1 MLKSYLSNFCLKTR
15 ALSSF
20 RSLKALGSLLLLL
33 FVGTEAQGILLVS
46 NFSQPTKTDNNGN
59 AEYHSY
65 TESHLLFPG
74 FFTPNTLLHTLTAIK
89 VIIAADGKAP
99 TTINLREVSRNNPI
113 ITTFSLQGTYTGS
126 GTNTY
131 IPNKETVL
139 KKNTLYL
146 FALGHSKGGW
156 GHVVQTSSNAEDAA
170 SQVGWRTAD
179 DLYSERLSK
188 YATPAV
194 KIEVH
199 GNYYFA
205 PVPTLAAGGVLI
217 SNIDGGRNGGLK
229 AGRQEFTTGSWPN
242 GYKIRSI
249 EVHGRQSGTLA
260 SEGLYQ
266 GNTKVADFT
275 ATGTPIATFTPTK
288 SLTLAPKTTYSFRVS
303 NNYWITSGSISA
315 HTGWSLGA
323 HSPAVSNNKMR
334 IRIRA
339 DEVIAPAVIA
349 TPKTLVSNIKQGGL
363 GTIDSSSTS
372 YAQAFRTGINPYGYA
387 LRGMGV
393 YFGVT
398 TAPPRATIH
407 ENSPTGKKVATFEPP
422 HSGSSLYG
430 LPDYVVL
437 KKTTTYYVVFSG
449 GDAQIRTTPSNHVD
463 DDSLAA
469 YKGWNIAYTLKYESG
484 GTYLAASSNEA
495 IRLRI
500 AGEPL
505 ASPPSEPTNVQ
516 RTAGNG
522 QVTLTWEPPLV
533 NNYAPLLNYRI
544 NYKKTKD
551 PNYSSWKDYPATARR
566 AVIASLTNGEQYDF
580 QIRARSS
587 EGQGPI
593 FKTTATP
600 NVVPPAPRS
609 FKARGAPNNDAYL
622 SWDAPTT
629 GTVDYYQYLYYKSGE
644 NGTWTRVPGDASA
657 RSVTIGGLQNVVYTF
672 GIRAVNSAGAGTFQ
686 SLSRTVGGTAIN
698 PPTNLRI
705 KSASTTEATFTW
717 DAPTGAAPTGYQYR
731 YKKDT
736 NNYPLA
742 WTDIASGLEQTITGL
757 TAASTYTFQV
767 RATTSSKIS
776 ASITLALA
784 PLPPPQNFEVL
795 TGPSKV
801 YFSWDAPATGT
812 VGSYEYFYE
821 STWNPV
827 PGGASARNLAVEIS
841 GFEQVLYLRA
851 ISNISVGLS
860 VNSGSISFTPVASP
874 TNFRVKSSTP
884 TQATLVWDSAVDTSQ
899 IRYKTGTNDYPFAW
913 TDITSGREQTIT
925 GLTPGT
931 AYTFQLRS
939 KVGTAV
945 SAPLTATAT
954 LAASPSAPQ
963 SFKAY
968 RGDHTQAVLV
978 WAAPST
984 GPTPTAYQYR
994 YKKSS
999 ENYPNTWTLIPG
1011 GASIRV
1017 YTVNNLDGSTYNFQI
1032 RAISSSILGTVATAT
1047 RPSFRNYNIR
1057 DIAAKPDNNQV
1068 TLTWNAPSSNEDAT
1082 AYLCSYAPIG
1092 GTFSPDQS
1100 VSISKHTLTIM
1111 GLVNGTTYLFRL
1123 YTDDLNSLSP
1133 LAHIYVIATPTLAI
1147 PSAPQNLTAQAG
1159 NTQATL
1165 AWTAPA
1171 TGSTPTA
1178 YQYRYRTSGTAY
1190 TNNWQD
1196 IGGGAS
1202 TKTYTVTGLT
1212 NNTAYDFQVRAKSDS
1227 ALGTEATV
1235 SATPVP
1241 SAASV
1246 IEGTTFATTVV
1257 AASETDDTT
1266 FTYSIFGGADRA
1278 KFSINSSSG
1287 ALTFNT
1293 APNFENPTD
1302 LASTSPLDSAKNN
1315 KYIVTVRATSG
1326 SGLSA
1331 ITTDQT
1337 ITITVTDIDEA
1348 PEAPTAFTAI
1358 ATTTTLTLSWDAPIN
1373 AGPPITGYEYRY
1385 SSTDGNTWAPPVD
1398 ISIDALPLTFTEQHT
1413 FDYITIRATNDEG
1426 TSSWSTPPIVF
1437 TTFTPPKNLKATPAN
1452 TQATL
1457 TWTAPTTGT
1466 PTGYQ
1471 YRYRTGSPGTWIDW
1485 TDVTSGLSQTITS
1498 LINNAAYTF
1507 EVRAK
1512 SASVTSNAATV
1523 NSTPNSPPTF
1533 TSLATASITEG
1544 TTAVTT
1550 LTATDTDTD
1559 DNTFT
1564 YSIIGG
1570 ADRAKFSLSAA
1581 ALTFKTAPDFET
1593 PTDLASTN
1601 PSNSASNN
1609 EYIVTLSV
1617 TSGSGDREISTE
1629 QTLTITVTDT
1639 NEVPTFSSSDIASVT
1654 EGTTAVIT
1662 LVADDA
1668 DVADTVTYS
1677 IIGGAD
1683 RAKFSLSGAALTFN
1697 TAPDFETPTDVIS
1710 ISPSNSAKNNEY
1722 IITLRVTSGSNA
1734 REMTTDQIL
1743 TITVADT
1750 DEAPEAPAVPTVT
1763 LLTSATLTLNWTTP
1777 TNTGP
1782 PITDYDYRYST
1793 DGNSWTTIDNT
1804 PINTTST
1811 SIAGLSASTSYQI
1824 AVRATSDEGD
1834 SDWSTSAS
1842 FTTPAAPPSAPRSFE
1857 ALRSNRTQAVLI
1869 WGAPSTGPTHTAYQ
1883 YRYKKGS
1890 ENYPEAWTP
1899 ILGGASIR
1907 AYTVNNL
1914 DSSAHNFQIRAISSS
1929 ILGVVATA
1937 TCPRLFDSHPRDIA
1951 AKPDNNQVTLTWNPP
1966 ARPEGSAY
1974 YVYRYATI
1982 GGSASILKSVPG
1994 GLSARTHTVTG
2005 LVNGTTYLFELRLN
2019 DEPDYVHII
2028 ATPTLITPSAPQ
2040 NLKAQVGDT
2049 QATLTWTAP
2058 TTGTPTG
2065 YQYRHRTGSPGT
2077 WIDWTDVTSGLSQ
2090 TITSLTNDAAY
2101 NFQVRTKSSSGPST
2115 EATVSATPVASAAT
2129 NIAPTFTSLAT
2140 ASVTEGTTAVITLT
2154 ATDTDTDDTTFTYSI
2169 VAGADRAKF
2178 SINSSSGALTFKTA
2192 PDFETP
2198 TDVISISPSNSAKNN
2213 KYIVIVRVTSGSNAR
2228 EMTTDQI
2235 LTITVADTDEA
2246 PEAPDAPT
2254 VTLLTSA
2261 TLTLNWTA
2269 PTNTGPPIT
2278 DYDYRYSTDGNSWTT
2293 IDNTP
2298 INTTSTSIA
2307 GLSASTS
2314 YQIAVRATSDE
2325 GDSDWSTSAS
2335 FTTPAA
2341 TPSAT
2346 PSAPRSFQALRSN
2359 RTQAVL
2365 VWAAPSTGPTHT
2377 AYQYRYKK
2385 GSENYPEAWT
2395 PILGGASIRAY
2406 TVNNLDSSAHNFQIR
2421 AISSSILGVVATAN
2435 CPLFYNVDPR
2445 DIAAKPDNNQVTLTW
2460 NPPASLGGDTYYRY
2474 SYAPIGGSFS
2484 TDKPVPGGLSARTH
2498 TVMGLVNGTTYL
2510 FRLRTDDE
2518 PDYVYI
2524 IATPTLT
2531 ATPSAP
2537 QNLTAT
2543 PASNQVTLAWTAPAS
2558 GTPTGYQYRQKT
2570 SSDSYLDNWADTSGG
2585 TLTLSQT
2592 ITSLTNNTTYNFQVR
2607 AKSDSGSGT
2616 EATVNS
2622 TPNNPPTFSSSA
2634 TASVNEGTTAVAT
2647 LTATDTDTDDNT
2659 FTYSIIGGA
2668 DSDQFSLSAA
2678 ALSFKTAPDFETPT
2692 DLASTSP
2699 SNSAKNNEYIITLRV
2714 TSGSNLREMTTEQTL
2729 TITVADTDEAPEAP
2743 AVPTLD
2749 SRTPT
2754 TLTLNWTAPT
2764 NAGPPITD
2772 YDYRYRA
2779 GNAGAWNIIANDI
2792 NDALTFTFTTLTAST
2807 SYQVGIRATNAE
2819 GDSDW
2824 STSTSFTT
2832 PAAPPSAPQSLTAA
2846 PANTQVTLAWTAP
2859 ASGTPTGYEYRY
2871 KSSGDYNSW
2880 TDTTSPK
2887 IIASLTN
2894 NTPYTFEVR
2903 AKSNSGSGAK
2913 ATVSA
2918 TPTAPNDPPTF
2929 SSLTTASVNEG
2940 TTAVTTL
2947 TATDPDSDDT
2957 TFTYSIFGGADS
2969 AKFSIN
2975 SSSGA
2980 LTFKTAPDYEN
2991 PTDATTNNEYII
3003 TLRVTS
3009 GSNPREMT
3017 TEQTLTVTVADTDE
3031 APEAPAAPTFT
3042 SLTSTTLTLNWIA
3055 PTNTGPPITD
3065 YDYRYSTDGNSWTTI
3080 ANTPIDA
3087 ISTPIVGLSAS
3098 TPYYVAVRATNAEGT
3113 GSWSTSTT
3121 FTTPAASVSTVPS
3134 APQSLMAQ
3142 VGNQQI
3148 TLAWEA
3154 PATGVTP
3161 TGYEYRYKSSGAYN
3175 SWTDTTS
3182 PKIIASLTNNTPYTF
3197 EVRAKSN
3204 SGSGAKATVSA
3215 TPTAP
3220 NDPPTFSS
3228 LTTASV
3234 NEGTTAVTTLT
3245 ATDPD
3250 DTTFTYSIFG
3260 GADSA
3265 KFSINSS
3272 SGALTFKTAPD
3283 FENPTDTTTNNEYII
3298 TLRVTSGSNA
3308 REMTTEQTLTVTVA
3322 DTDEAPEA
3330 PAVPTL
3336 DSRTPTTLTLNWTA
3350 PTNAGPP
3357 ITDYDYRYRAGNA
3370 GAWNIIANDIND
3382 ALTFTFTTLT
3392 ASTSYQVG
3400 IRATNAEGT
3409 GDWSTSTSF
3418 TTLADTP
3425 SAPQNLVATAGYAQ
3439 TTLAWDAPNTGT
3451 TPTGYQ
3457 YRFKV
3462 STDSSY
3468 GEWTDVTSGRGQTI
3482 TDLTP
3487 STAYTFEV
3495 RATNTGVG
3503 SSPITTTT
3511 TPLTPPSAPSNLYA
3525 FPNDRFIFLA
3535 WDTTH
3540 TSFEY
3545 RYKTS
3550 GGSYNLWANTQHSR
3564 RDRIASLTNN
3574 VAYTIEVRG
3583 KYPLGPSATATAMA
3597 TPNPVNLTA
3606 TPSNFVATASS
3617 GAVTLTWDAPT
3628 GGFPD
3633 YQIRYKSGGA
3643 YNSWAG
3649 RSGTTHDWN
3658 GTNFSRTISS
3668 LTGSTAYTFEIR
3680 GKSGIK
3686 YTPTSTATATT
3697 PASTAP
3703 SAPQNLTATPAS
3715 TQVTLAWTAPA
3726 SGTPT
3731 GYQYR
3736 QKTSSDSYLDNWADT
3751 SGRTSTLNQTIT
3763 SLTNNTTYNF
3773 QVRAKSDSGP
3783 STEATVN
3790 STPNSPPTFSS
3801 SATASVNE
3809 GTISVATLTATDT
3822 DTDDNTFTY
3831 SIIGG
3836 ADSDQFSLSAAA
3848 LSFKTAPDFENPT
3861 DATTNNEYI
3870 VTLSTTSGSGDR
3882 EISTSQTL
3890 TITVAD
3896 TDEAPEAPAAP
3907 TLDSRTPTTLTL
3919 NWTAPTNT
3927 GPPITDYDYRYRA
3940 GNAGAWNIIANDIN
3954 DALTFTFT
3962 TLTASTSYQVGIRA
3976 TNAEGTGSWSTSTS
3990 FTTLA
3995 DTPSAPQNLTAQA
4008 GNNQVTL
4015 AWTAPASGTPTGYE
4029 YRYKSSGAY
4038 GNWTT
4043 ATSPKIIASLT
4054 NDTPHTFEVRAKS
4067 DSGPGETLTISATP
4081 LAPPSAPQNLTAT
4094 PASNQVTLAWTAPA
4108 SGTPTGYQYRQK
4120 TSSDSYLDNW
4130 ADTSGRTSTLNQ
4142 TITSLTNNTTY
4153 NFQVRAKSDSGPST
4167 EATVNSTPNSPP
4179 TFSSSATASVNEGT
4193 ISVATLTATDTDTD
4207 DNTFTYSII
4216 GGADSDQF
4224 SLSAAALS
4232 FKTAPDFEN
4241 PTDTTANNEYIVTLS
4256 TTSGSGDRE
4265 ISTSQTLTITV
4276 ADTDEAP
4283 AAPAVPTLDSR
4294 TPTTLTL
4301 NWIAPTNAG
4310 PPITDYDYRYRAGNA
4325 GAWNIIANDINDALT
4340 FTFTTLTASTSYQV
4354 GIRATNAEGTGSWST
4369 STSFTTPAAPPSAP
4383 QSLMATPANNQVTLA
4398 WEAPATGTPTG
4409 YEYRYKSSGDYNSW
4423 TDTTTLSQTIASL
4436 TNDTAY
4442 TFGVR
4447 AKSNSGP
4454 GTETMVSATPAAPPS
4469 APQSLMAQVGNQ
4481 QITLAWEAPAS
4492 GTPTGYE
4499 YRYKSSGAYGNWT
4512 PATSPKIIAS
4522 LTNDTPHTFE
4532 VRAKSDSGPGETLT
4546 ISATPILPNSPPT
4559 FTSLTTAT
4567 VNEGTTAVTT
4577 LTANDTDSEDTTF
4590 TYSIVVGADS
4600 AQFSINS
4607 SSGALTFNT
4616 APDHETPT
4624 DLDSNNEYIVTLSV
4638 TSGSNPREITTEQ
4651 TLTITVTDT
4660 NEVPTFTSPNTFDI
4674 VENQNTITTLIATD
4688 PDSDDNTFTY
4698 SIIGGADNAKFSINS
4713 SSGALSFKT
4722 APDYENPTD
4731 VSILQLSYDAIEDN
4745 TYTYDVIKD
4754 NTYIVIVR
4762 ATSGSG
4768 NRKMTT
4774 EQTLTI
4780 TITDTNEVPS
4790 TPNAPT
4796 ITSLTS
4802 TSLILNWKKP
4812 TNTGPPITD
4821 YDYRYSTDGNSWTTV
4836 ANRIDNAMSNPIT
4849 STSGDIFYNAIANP
4863 ITGLNPNTSYYV
4875 AVRATN
4881 AEGTSSWSTSTTFT
4895 TLTTAS
4901 STVPSAPQ
4909 NSVTRI
4915 SDQNT
4920 IYISWTAPATGAAP
4934 TGYEYRYKKAT
4945 DASFTPW
4952 VVATEVLR
4960 QAQVLKVEDLINDTA
4975 YTFEVRAESDSGP
4988 GETLIISAT
4997 PTLSNSPP
5005 TFTSLTTATVNEGTT
5020 AVTTLIATDP
5030 DDTTFTYSIVAG
5042 ADSAKFS
5049 INSSSGALS
5058 FKTAPNFENP
5068 TDTTSNNEYIVTLS
5082 VTSGS
5087 NPREI
5092 TTEQTLT
5099 ITVTDTNE
5107 VPTFTSPNTFDI
5119 VENQNTITTL
5129 IATDPDSDDNTF
5141 TYSILG
5147 GADNAKFSLSGA
5159 TLSFKTAPN
5168 FEATQSSANTNT
5180 YTLIVTATS
5189 GSGNRAITTEQTL
5202 TINVTDDTTS
5212 NDPIDQKA
5220 IGQPIITGSPQIGQR
5235 LTTSTTTIDDP
5246 IDGLTQPQYTY
5257 QWIRIEENGNEV
5269 VIQSANSYAYTPTQ
5283 GDLGRTLKVR
5293 VEFIDDSGHSEILTS
5308 NATAAVTETTS
5319 TKELSAW
5326 LTRFGRATADQIL
5339 NTVEERLRAYRS
5351 TGITLHFAG
5360 QHLPT
5365 HLTEDPQ
5372 HPTENGVYSDS
5383 LLSWLTYGTKDQIQS
5398 QNMTEQELLMNSS
5411 FDLSAGNQENGFAS
5425 LWGRM
5430 SQSTFQGYQNSLQ
5443 LDGDITTGLLGAD
5456 YTRGPWTAGLILSRS
5471 KGKGN
5476 YQGDTTGKAK
5486 ASLNSLT
5493 PWAAYTGA
5501 DQLSIWAATG
5511 YGKGDISL
5519 IPQEGSPQKTD
5530 IKLLLAALG
5539 TRGTLLDPSTGPRIE
5554 LFSDARWVQTTSKST
5569 TELKATQTHTARLR
5583 LGLEGSW
5590 YTTLSTGSVLIPRL
5604 TLGLRKDSGDAETG
5618 FGTDIGTHITLAMPQ
5633 GLTLSLEARGLL
5645 SHQAK
5650 GFQDQGWSGTLQWDS
5665 KPDSEQG
5672 FTLSLSQSKG
5682 AASSGGTHALF
5693 AHETLE
5699 QLTLTN
5705 TDTKLIQANIAYGL
5719 PPFGNQLTAR
5729 SELTLG
5735 LSDTT
5740 RQYSL
5745 AWHVSSSYLSAQSF
5759 DLSLQG
5765 TRHESIDGALAP
5777 RHSLGIQLGRQW

>member
-1 MLKSYLSNFCLKTR
+1 MLKSYLSNFCLKTL

-46 NFSQPTKTDNNGN
+46 NFGQPTKTDNNGN

-65 TESHLLFPG
+65 TESHLLVPG

-156 GHVVQTSSNAEDAA
+156 GHVVQTSSNDEDAT
-170 SQVGWRTAD
+170 SQQGWRTAD

-205 PVPTLAAGGVLI
+205 PVSTLAAGGVLI
-217 SNIDGGRNGGLK
+217 SNIDGGRHSGFNS
-229 AGRQEFTTGSWPN
+229 GRQEFTTGSWPN

-249 EVHGRQSGTLA
+249 EVYGQQSGTLT

-275 ATGTPIATFTPTK
+275 ATGTPTTVFTPTK
-288 SLTLAPKTTYSFRVS
+288 SLTLAPKTTYSFRAS
-303 NNYWITSGSISA
+303 NNYWLTSGSISA

-323 HSPAVSNNKMR
+323 HSPASNNKMR

-349 TPKTLVSNIKQGGL
+349 TPKTLVSNIKQGGR
-363 GTIDSSSTS
+363 GTIHSSTTS
-372 YAQAFRTGINPYGYA
+372 FAQAFRTGVNPYGYA

-449 GDAQIRTTPSNHVD
+449 GDARIRTTPSNHVD

-469 YKGWNIAYTLKYESG
+469 YKGWNIAHILKYESG

-495 IRLRI
+495 ILLRI

-505 ASPPSEPTNVQ
+505 ASPPSEPTNVR

-522 QVTLTWEPPLV
+522 RVTLTWGPPLV
-533 NNYAPLLNYRI
+533 SNYAPLLNYRI

-551 PNYSSWKDYPATARR
+551 PNYSSWKDYPANARR

-593 FKTTATP
+593 FKTRATP

-657 RSVTIGGLQNVVYTF
+657 RSVTIGGLQNVAYTF

-736 NNYPLA
+736 NNYPLV

-757 TAASTYTFQV
+757 TIGSTYTFQV

-841 GFEQVLYLRA
+841 GFQQVLYLRA

-860 VNSGSISFTPVASP
+860 VNSGEISVTPVASP

-931 AYTFQLRS
+931 AHTFQLRS

-945 SAPLTATAT
+945 SAPLTTTTTTTTATAT
-954 LAASPSAPQ
+954 
-963 SFKAY
+963 
-968 RGDHTQAVLV
+968 
-978 WAAPST
+978 
-984 GPTPTAYQYR
+984 
-994 YKKSS
+994 
-999 ENYPNTWTLIPG
+999 
-1011 GASIRV
+1011 
-1017 YTVNNLDGSTYNFQI
+1017 
-1032 RAISSSILGTVATAT
+1032 
-1047 RPSFRNYNIR
+1047 
-1057 DIAAKPDNNQV
+1057 
-1068 TLTWNAPSSNEDAT
+1068 
-1082 AYLCSYAPIG
+1082 
-1092 GTFSPDQS
+1092 
-1100 VSISKHTLTIM
+1100 
-1111 GLVNGTTYLFRL
+1111 
-1123 YTDDLNSLSP
+1123 
-1133 LAHIYVIATPTLAI
+1133 
-1147 PSAPQNLTAQAG
+1147 PSAPQNLTAAPAS
-1159 NTQATL
+1159 TQVTL

-1171 TGSTPTA
+1171 TGATPTG
-1178 YQYRYRTSGTAY
+1178 YEYRYKSSGAYGNWTTATSPKIIASLTNDTAY
-1190 TNNWQD
+1190 T
-1196 IGGGAS
+1196 
-1202 TKTYTVTGLT
+1202 
-1212 NNTAYDFQVRAKSDS
+1212 FEVRAKSNS
-1227 ALGTEATV
+1227 GSGAKATV
-1235 SATPVP
+1235 SATPIAP
-1241 SAASV
+1241 NAAPTFSSLTTASV
-1246 IEGTTFATTVV
+1246 NEGTTAVTTLTATDPD
-1257 AASETDDTT
+1257 SDDTT
-1266 FTYSIFGGADRA
+1266 FTYSIFGGAD
-1278 KFSINSSSG
+1278 S
-1287 ALTFNT
+1287 
-1293 APNFENPTD
+1293 
-1302 LASTSPLDSAKNN
+1302 
-1315 KYIVTVRATSG
+1315 
-1326 SGLSA
+1326 
-1331 ITTDQT
+1331 
-1337 ITITVTDIDEA
+1337 
-1348 PEAPTAFTAI
+1348 
-1358 ATTTTLTLSWDAPIN
+1358 
-1373 AGPPITGYEYRY
+1373 
-1385 SSTDGNTWAPPVD
+1385 
-1398 ISIDALPLTFTEQHT
+1398 
-1413 FDYITIRATNDEG
+1413 
-1426 TSSWSTPPIVF
+1426 
-1437 TTFTPPKNLKATPAN
+1437 
-1452 TQATL
+1452 
-1457 TWTAPTTGT
+1457 
-1466 PTGYQ
+1466 
-1471 YRYRTGSPGTWIDW
+1471 
-1485 TDVTSGLSQTITS
+1485 
-1498 LINNAAYTF
+1498 
-1507 EVRAK
+1507 
-1512 SASVTSNAATV
+1512 
-1523 NSTPNSPPTF
+1523 
-1533 TSLATASITEG
+1533 
-1544 TTAVTT
+1544 
-1550 LTATDTDTD
+1550 
-1559 DNTFT
+1559 
-1564 YSIIGG
+1564 
-1570 ADRAKFSLSAA
+1570 
-1581 ALTFKTAPDFET
+1581 
-1593 PTDLASTN
+1593 
-1601 PSNSASNN
+1601 
-1609 EYIVTLSV
+1609 
-1617 TSGSGDREISTE
+1617 
-1629 QTLTITVTDT
+1629 
-1639 NEVPTFSSSDIASVT
+1639 
-1654 EGTTAVIT
+1654 
-1662 LVADDA
+1662 
-1668 DVADTVTYS
+1668 
-1677 IIGGAD
+1677 
-1683 RAKFSLSGAALTFN
+1683 
-1697 TAPDFETPTDVIS
+1697 
-1710 ISPSNSAKNNEY
+1710 
-1722 IITLRVTSGSNA
+1722 
-1734 REMTTDQIL
+1734 
-1743 TITVADT
+1743 
-1750 DEAPEAPAVPTVT
+1750 
-1763 LLTSATLTLNWTTP
+1763 
-1777 TNTGP
+1777 
-1782 PITDYDYRYST
+1782 
-1793 DGNSWTTIDNT
+1793 
-1804 PINTTST
+1804 
-1811 SIAGLSASTSYQI
+1811 
-1824 AVRATSDEGD
+1824 
-1834 SDWSTSAS
+1834 
-1842 FTTPAAPPSAPRSFE
+1842 
-1857 ALRSNRTQAVLI
+1857 
-1869 WGAPSTGPTHTAYQ
+1869 
-1883 YRYKKGS
+1883 
-1890 ENYPEAWTP
+1890 
-1899 ILGGASIR
+1899 
-1907 AYTVNNL
+1907 
-1914 DSSAHNFQIRAISSS
+1914 
-1929 ILGVVATA
+1929 
-1937 TCPRLFDSHPRDIA
+1937 
-1951 AKPDNNQVTLTWNPP
+1951 
-1966 ARPEGSAY
+1966 
-1974 YVYRYATI
+1974 
-1982 GGSASILKSVPG
+1982 
-1994 GLSARTHTVTG
+1994 
-2005 LVNGTTYLFELRLN
+2005 
-2019 DEPDYVHII
+2019 
-2028 ATPTLITPSAPQ
+2028 
-2040 NLKAQVGDT
+2040 
-2049 QATLTWTAP
+2049 
-2058 TTGTPTG
+2058 
-2065 YQYRHRTGSPGT
+2065 
-2077 WIDWTDVTSGLSQ
+2077 
-2090 TITSLTNDAAY
+2090 
-2101 NFQVRTKSSSGPST
+2101 
-2115 EATVSATPVASAAT
+2115 
-2129 NIAPTFTSLAT
+2129 
-2140 ASVTEGTTAVITLT
+2140 
-2154 ATDTDTDDTTFTYSI
+2154 
-2169 VAGADRAKF
+2169 AKF

-2192 PDFETP
+2192 PDFENP
-2198 TDVISISPSNSAKNN
+2198 TD
-2213 KYIVIVRVTSGSNAR
+2213 
-2228 EMTTDQI
+2228 TT
-2235 LTITVADTDEA
+2235 T
-2246 PEAPDAPT
+2246 
-2254 VTLLTSA
+2254 
-2261 TLTLNWTA
+2261 
-2269 PTNTGPPIT
+2269 
-2278 DYDYRYSTDGNSWTT
+2278 
-2293 IDNTP
+2293 
-2298 INTTSTSIA
+2298 
-2307 GLSASTS
+2307 
-2314 YQIAVRATSDE
+2314 
-2325 GDSDWSTSAS
+2325 
-2335 FTTPAA
+2335 
-2341 TPSAT
+2341 
-2346 PSAPRSFQALRSN
+2346 
-2359 RTQAVL
+2359 
-2365 VWAAPSTGPTHT
+2365 
-2377 AYQYRYKK
+2377 
-2385 GSENYPEAWT
+2385 
-2395 PILGGASIRAY
+2395 
-2406 TVNNLDSSAHNFQIR
+2406 
-2421 AISSSILGVVATAN
+2421 
-2435 CPLFYNVDPR
+2435 
-2445 DIAAKPDNNQVTLTW
+2445 
-2460 NPPASLGGDTYYRY
+2460 
-2474 SYAPIGGSFS
+2474 
-2484 TDKPVPGGLSARTH
+2484 
-2498 TVMGLVNGTTYL
+2498 
-2510 FRLRTDDE
+2510 
-2518 PDYVYI
+2518 
-2524 IATPTLT
+2524 
-2531 ATPSAP
+2531 
-2537 QNLTAT
+2537 
-2543 PASNQVTLAWTAPAS
+2543 
-2558 GTPTGYQYRQKT
+2558 
-2570 SSDSYLDNWADTSGG
+2570 
-2585 TLTLSQT
+2585 
-2592 ITSLTNNTTYNFQVR
+2592 
-2607 AKSDSGSGT
+2607 
-2616 EATVNS
+2616 
-2622 TPNNPPTFSSSA
+2622 
-2634 TASVNEGTTAVAT
+2634 
-2647 LTATDTDTDDNT
+2647 
-2659 FTYSIIGGA
+2659 
-2668 DSDQFSLSAA
+2668 
-2678 ALSFKTAPDFETPT
+2678 
-2692 DLASTSP
+2692 
-2699 SNSAKNNEYIITLRV
+2699 NNEYIITLRV
-2714 TSGSNLREMTTEQTL
+2714 TSGSNPREMTTEQTL

-2754 TLTLNWTAPT
+2754 TLTLNWIAPT

-2918 TPTAPNDPPTF
+2918 TPTAPNAAPTF

-2980 LTFKTAPDYEN
+2980 LTFKTAPDFEN
-2991 PTDATTNNEYII
+2991 PTDTTTNNEYII

-3009 GSNPREMT
+3009 GSNARVMT

-3031 APEAPAAPTFT
+3031 APAAPAAPTFT

-3098 TPYYVAVRATNAEGT
+3098 TLYYVAVRATNAEGT

-3148 TLAWEA
+3148 TLAWTA
-3154 PATGVTP
+3154 PATGATP
-3161 TGYEYRYKSSGAYN
+3161 TGYEYRQKSSGAYGN
-3175 SWTDTTS
+3175 WTTATS
-3182 PKIIASLTNNTPYTF
+3182 PKIIASLTNDTAYTF

-3245 ATDPD
+3245 ATDPDSD

-3336 DSRTPTTLTLNWTA
+3336 ASRTSTTLTLNWTA

-3370 GAWNIIANDIND
+3370 GAWNIIDD
-3382 ALTFTFTTLT
+3382 ATSTTLTSTITTLT

-3400 IRATNAEGT
+3400 IRATNDEGDS
-3409 GDWSTSTSF
+3409 DWSTSTSF
-3418 TTLADTP
+3418 TTLAAPP
-3425 SAPQNLVATAGYAQ
+3425 SAPQ
-3439 TTLAWDAPNTGT
+3439 
-3451 TPTGYQ
+3451 
-3457 YRFKV
+3457 
-3462 STDSSY
+3462 
-3468 GEWTDVTSGRGQTI
+3468 
-3482 TDLTP
+3482 
-3487 STAYTFEV
+3487 
-3495 RATNTGVG
+3495 
-3503 SSPITTTT
+3503 
-3511 TPLTPPSAPSNLYA
+3511 
-3525 FPNDRFIFLA
+3525 
-3535 WDTTH
+3535 
-3540 TSFEY
+3540 
-3545 RYKTS
+3545 
-3550 GGSYNLWANTQHSR
+3550 
-3564 RDRIASLTNN
+3564 SLT
-3574 VAYTIEVRG
+3574 A
-3583 KYPLGPSATATAMA
+3583 A
-3597 TPNPVNLTA
+3597 
-3606 TPSNFVATASS
+3606 
-3617 GAVTLTWDAPT
+3617 
-3628 GGFPD
+3628 
-3633 YQIRYKSGGA
+3633 
-3643 YNSWAG
+3643 
-3649 RSGTTHDWN
+3649 
-3658 GTNFSRTISS
+3658 
-3668 LTGSTAYTFEIR
+3668 
-3680 GKSGIK
+3680 
-3686 YTPTSTATATT
+3686 
-3697 PASTAP
+3697 
-3703 SAPQNLTATPAS
+3703 PAS

-3736 QKTSSDSYLDNWADT
+3736 YKSSGAYGNWTDTTSPKIIA
-3751 SGRTSTLNQTIT
+3751 
-3763 SLTNNTTYNF
+3763 SLTNNTPYTF
-3773 QVRAKSDSGP
+3773 EVRAKSNSGP
-3783 STEATVN
+3783 GAKATV
-3790 STPNSPPTFSS
+3790 SATPTAPNDPPTFSS
-3801 SATASVNE
+3801 LTTASVNE
-3809 GTISVATLTATDT
+3809 GTTAVTTLTATDPDSD
-3822 DTDDNTFTY
+3822 DTTFTY
-3831 SIIGG
+3831 SIFGG
-3836 ADSDQFSLSAAA
+3836 ADSAKFSINSSSGA
-3848 LSFKTAPDFENPT
+3848 LTFKTAPDFETPT
-3861 DATTNNEYI
+3861 DTTTNNEYI
-3870 VTLSTTSGSGDR
+3870 ITLRVTSGSNPR
-3882 EISTSQTL
+3882 EMTTEQTL

-3907 TLDSRTPTTLTL
+3907 TFTSLTSATLTL
-3919 NWTAPTNT
+3919 NWIAPTNT
-3927 GPPITDYDYRYRA
+3927 GPPITDYDYRYSTD
-3940 GNAGAWNIIANDIN
+3940 GNSWTTIANTPI
-3954 DALTFTFT
+3954 DAISTPIVGLS
-3962 TLTASTSYQVGIRA
+3962 ASTLYYVAVRA
-3976 TNAEGTGSWSTSTS
+3976 TNAEGTGSWSTST
-3990 FTTLA
+3990 T
-3995 DTPSAPQNLTAQA
+3995 
-4008 GNNQVTL
+4008 
-4015 AWTAPASGTPTGYE
+4015 
-4029 YRYKSSGAY
+4029 
-4038 GNWTT
+4038 
-4043 ATSPKIIASLT
+4043 
-4054 NDTPHTFEVRAKS
+4054 
-4067 DSGPGETLTISATP
+4067 
-4081 LAPPSAPQNLTAT
+4081 
-4094 PASNQVTLAWTAPA
+4094 
-4108 SGTPTGYQYRQK
+4108 
-4120 TSSDSYLDNW
+4120 
-4130 ADTSGRTSTLNQ
+4130 
-4142 TITSLTNNTTY
+4142 
-4153 NFQVRAKSDSGPST
+4153 
-4167 EATVNSTPNSPP
+4167 
-4179 TFSSSATASVNEGT
+4179 
-4193 ISVATLTATDTDTD
+4193 
-4207 DNTFTYSII
+4207 
-4216 GGADSDQF
+4216 
-4224 SLSAAALS
+4224 
-4232 FKTAPDFEN
+4232 
-4241 PTDTTANNEYIVTLS
+4241 
-4256 TTSGSGDRE
+4256 
-4265 ISTSQTLTITV
+4265 
-4276 ADTDEAP
+4276 
-4283 AAPAVPTLDSR
+4283 
-4294 TPTTLTL
+4294 
-4301 NWIAPTNAG
+4301 
-4310 PPITDYDYRYRAGNA
+4310 
-4325 GAWNIIANDINDALT
+4325 
-4340 FTFTTLTASTSYQV
+4340 
-4354 GIRATNAEGTGSWST
+4354 
-4369 STSFTTPAAPPSAP
+4369 FTTPAAS
-4383 QSLMATPANNQVTLA
+4383 
-4398 WEAPATGTPTG
+4398 
-4409 YEYRYKSSGDYNSW
+4409 
-4423 TDTTTLSQTIASL
+4423 
-4436 TNDTAY
+4436 
-4442 TFGVR
+4442 
-4447 AKSNSGP
+4447 
-4454 GTETMVSATPAAPPS
+4454 VSTVPS

-4481 QITLAWEAPAS
+4481 QITLAWEAPAT
-4492 GTPTGYE
+4492 GVTPTGYE
-4499 YRYKSSGAYGNWT
+4499 YRYKSSGDYNSWT
-4512 PATSPKIIAS
+4512 DTTSPKIIAS
-4522 LTNDTPHTFE
+4522 LTNNTPYTFE
-4532 VRAKSDSGPGETLT
+4532 VRAKSNSGSGTEAMV
-4546 ISATPILPNSPPT
+4546 SATPIASTAPNSPPT
-4559 FTSLTTAT
+4559 FSSLATAAVT
-4567 VNEGTTAVTT
+4567 EGTTAV
-4577 LTANDTDSEDTTF
+4577 
-4590 TYSIVVGADS
+4590 
-4600 AQFSINS
+4600 
-4607 SSGALTFNT
+4607 
-4616 APDHETPT
+4616 
-4624 DLDSNNEYIVTLSV
+4624 
-4638 TSGSNPREITTEQ
+4638 
-4651 TLTITVTDT
+4651 
-4660 NEVPTFTSPNTFDI
+4660 
-4674 VENQNTITTLIATD
+4674 
-4688 PDSDDNTFTY
+4688 
-4698 SIIGGADNAKFSINS
+4698 
-4713 SSGALSFKT
+4713 
-4722 APDYENPTD
+4722 
-4731 VSILQLSYDAIEDN
+4731 
-4745 TYTYDVIKD
+4745 
-4754 NTYIVIVR
+4754 
-4762 ATSGSG
+4762 
-4768 NRKMTT
+4768 
-4774 EQTLTI
+4774 
-4780 TITDTNEVPS
+4780 
-4790 TPNAPT
+4790 
-4796 ITSLTS
+4796 
-4802 TSLILNWKKP
+4802 
-4812 TNTGPPITD
+4812 
-4821 YDYRYSTDGNSWTTV
+4821 
-4836 ANRIDNAMSNPIT
+4836 
-4849 STSGDIFYNAIANP
+4849 
-4863 ITGLNPNTSYYV
+4863 
-4875 AVRATN
+4875 
-4881 AEGTSSWSTSTTFT
+4881 
-4895 TLTTAS
+4895 
-4901 STVPSAPQ
+4901 
-4909 NSVTRI
+4909 
-4915 SDQNT
+4915 
-4920 IYISWTAPATGAAP
+4920 
-4934 TGYEYRYKKAT
+4934 
-4945 DASFTPW
+4945 
-4952 VVATEVLR
+4952 
-4960 QAQVLKVEDLINDTA
+4960 
-4975 YTFEVRAESDSGP
+4975 
-4988 GETLIISAT
+4988 
-4997 PTLSNSPP
+4997 
-5005 TFTSLTTATVNEGTT
+5005 
-5020 AVTTLIATDP
+5020 
-5030 DDTTFTYSIVAG
+5030 
-5042 ADSAKFS
+5042 
-5049 INSSSGALS
+5049 
-5058 FKTAPNFENP
+5058 
-5068 TDTTSNNEYIVTLS
+5068 
-5082 VTSGS
+5082 
-5087 NPREI
+5087 
-5092 TTEQTLT
+5092 
-5099 ITVTDTNE
+5099 
-5107 VPTFTSPNTFDI
+5107 
-5119 VENQNTITTL
+5119 TTL

>member
-46 NFSQPTKTDNNGN
+46 NFGQPTKTDSNGN

-65 TESHLLFPG
+65 TESKFLVLG
-74 FFTPNTLLHTLTAIK
+74 FFTPDTLLHTLTAIK
-89 VIIAADGKAP
+89 IIIAADGKAP
-99 TTINLREVSRNNPI
+99 RTIELLKTRKDPPL
-113 ITTFSLQGTYTGS
+113 TTFSLQGTYNGS

-139 KKNTLYL
+139 KKDTLY
-146 FALGHSKGGW
+146 FFVLGHSKGGW
-156 GHVVQTSSNAEDAA
+156 GHVVQTSSNDEDAA
-170 SQVGWRTAD
+170 SQQGWNIGD
-179 DLYSERLSK
+179 NLYSERLNE
-188 YATPAV
+188 YVRPAS

-205 PVPTLAAGGVLI
+205 PVSTLAAGGALI
-217 SNIDGGRNGGLK
+217 SNIDGGRHSGVNS
-229 AGRQEFTTGSWPN
+229 GRQEFTTGSWPN

-249 EVHGRQSGTLA
+249 EVRGQESGTLT
-260 SEGLYQ
+260 SQGLYQ
-266 GNTKVADFT
+266 GDTKVADFT
-275 ATGTPIATFTPTK
+275 ATGTPITVFTPTK
-288 SLTLAPKTTYSFRVS
+288 SLTLAPKTTYSFRAS
-303 NNYWITSGSISA
+303 NSYWLTSGSISA

-323 HSPAVSNNKMR
+323 HSPAVSNNKMMM
-334 IRIRA
+334 RIRA

-349 TPKTLVSNIKQGGL
+349 TPKTLVSNIKQGGR
-363 GTIDSSSTS
+363 GTIHSSSTS
-372 YAQAFRTGINPYGYA
+372 YAQAFRTGINPHGYA
-387 LRGMGV
+387 LRGVGV

-437 KKTTTYYVVFSG
+437 KKATTYYVVFSG
-449 GDAQIRTTPSNHVD
+449 GDARIRTTPSNHVD

-469 YKGWNIAYTLKYESG
+469 YKGWNIAHILKYESG

-505 ASPPSEPTNVQ
+505 ASPPSQPTNVR

-522 QVTLTWEPPLV
+522 RVTLTWGPPLV
-533 NNYAPLLNYRI
+533 SNYAPLLNYRI

-551 PNYSSWKDYPATARR
+551 PNYSSWKDYPANARR

-600 NVVPPAPRS
+600 NVVPSAPRS
-609 FKARGAPNNDAYL
+609 FKARGAPNNEAHL

-629 GTVDYYQYLYYKSGE
+629 GIVDYYQYRYYKPNE
-644 NGTWTRVPGDASA
+644 NGTWTRVPGGASA
-657 RSVTIGGLQNVVYTF
+657 RSMTIGGLIGGNTVRYNF
-672 GIRAVNSAGAGTFQ
+672 YIRAVNSAGLGASASVLNRFLLQIG
-686 SLSRTVGGTAIN
+686 SPA
-698 PPTNLRI
+698 NLRVESSTLI
-705 KSASTTEATFTW
+705 QATLSWAPPAGQVGASS
-717 DAPTGAAPTGYQYR
+717 YQYR
-731 YKKDT
+731 YKTGTGD
-736 NNYPLA
+736 YPLV
-742 WTDIASGLEQTITGL
+742 WTDVDSGREQTITGL

-767 RATTSSKIS
+767 RLEFFAFFSAPATVTF
-776 ASITLALA
+776 ALV
-784 PLPPPQNFEVL
+784 LNPPQNLV
-795 TGPSKV
+795 
-801 YFSWDAPATGT
+801 ATAGH
-812 VGSYEYFYE
+812 
-821 STWNPV
+821 
-827 PGGASARNLAVEIS
+827 A
-841 GFEQVLYLRA
+841 
-851 ISNISVGLS
+851 
-860 VNSGSISFTPVASP
+860 
-874 TNFRVKSSTP
+874 
-884 TQATLVWDSAVDTSQ
+884 QATLAWEAPTGATPTGYQ
-899 IRYKTGTNDYPFAW
+899 YRYKVSTDSSYDDW
-913 TDITSGREQTIT
+913 TDVDSGREQTIT
-925 GLTPGT
+925 DLTPGT
-931 AYTFQLRS
+931 AYSFEVRSTSTGVSSSPTLASTATPLTPPSAFQEFYAFSNDQSISLNWSSYTGHESSEYRYKATSNSTYSEWADTEPDTDEHTITSLTNNVAYTIELRSKHSLGPSATATATATPNSFNLANAPSNLAATLDNGAVVLTWDAPTGGFPTNYQIRYKASESAYTPWVSPHIAQDWNGTSFGRLIIGLTNGTTYTFQLR
-939 KVGTAV
+939 GAQLITLD
-945 SAPLTATAT
+945 PLDLRHSSIATITATPSATAIPTAPEDLIATPASTQVT
-954 LAASPSAPQ
+954 LAWYPPA
-963 SFKAY
+963 
-968 RGDHTQAVLV
+968 RGA
-978 WAAPST
+978 
-984 GPTPTAYQYR
+984 TPTGYQYR
-994 YKKSS
+994 QKTS
-999 ENYPNTWTLIPG
+999 
-1011 GASIRV
+1011 
-1017 YTVNNLDGSTYNFQI
+1017 DGSY
-1032 RAISSSILGTVATAT
+1032 L
-1047 RPSFRNYNIR
+1047 
-1057 DIAAKPDNNQV
+1057 DN
-1068 TLTWNAPSSNEDAT
+1068 WAD
-1082 AYLCSYAPIG
+1082 
-1092 GTFSPDQS
+1092 
-1100 VSISKHTLTIM
+1100 
-1111 GLVNGTTYLFRL
+1111 
-1123 YTDDLNSLSP
+1123 
-1133 LAHIYVIATPTLAI
+1133 
-1147 PSAPQNLTAQAG
+1147 
-1159 NTQATL
+1159 
-1165 AWTAPA
+1165 
-1171 TGSTPTA
+1171 
-1178 YQYRYRTSGTAY
+1178 TSGGILTLNQ
-1190 TNNWQD
+1190 T
-1196 IGGGAS
+1196 ITS
-1202 TKTYTVTGLT
+1202 LT
-1212 NNTAYDFQVRAKSDS
+1212 NNTTYNFQVRAKSDS
-1227 ALGTEATV
+1227 GPSTE
-1235 SATPVP
+1235 
-1241 SAASV
+1241 
-1246 IEGTTFATTVV
+1246 
-1257 AASETDDTT
+1257 
-1266 FTYSIFGGADRA
+1266 
-1278 KFSINSSSG
+1278 
-1287 ALTFNT
+1287 
-1293 APNFENPTD
+1293 
-1302 LASTSPLDSAKNN
+1302 
-1315 KYIVTVRATSG
+1315 
-1326 SGLSA
+1326 
-1331 ITTDQT
+1331 
-1337 ITITVTDIDEA
+1337 
-1348 PEAPTAFTAI
+1348 
-1358 ATTTTLTLSWDAPIN
+1358 
-1373 AGPPITGYEYRY
+1373 
-1385 SSTDGNTWAPPVD
+1385 
-1398 ISIDALPLTFTEQHT
+1398 
-1413 FDYITIRATNDEG
+1413 
-1426 TSSWSTPPIVF
+1426 
-1437 TTFTPPKNLKATPAN
+1437 
-1452 TQATL
+1452 
-1457 TWTAPTTGT
+1457 
-1466 PTGYQ
+1466 
-1471 YRYRTGSPGTWIDW
+1471 
-1485 TDVTSGLSQTITS
+1485 
-1498 LINNAAYTF
+1498 
-1507 EVRAK
+1507 
-1512 SASVTSNAATV
+1512 ATV

-1533 TSLATASITEG
+1533 SSSATASVNEG
-1544 TTAVTT
+1544 TISVAT

-1564 YSIIGG
+1564 YSISSIFGG
-1570 ADRAKFSLSAA
+1570 ADSAKFSLSAA
-1581 ALTFKTAPDFET
+1581 ALSFKTAPDFEN
-1593 PTDLASTN
+1593 PTD
-1601 PSNSASNN
+1601 
-1609 EYIVTLSV
+1609 
-1617 TSGSGDREISTE
+1617 
-1629 QTLTITVTDT
+1629 
-1639 NEVPTFSSSDIASVT
+1639 
-1654 EGTTAVIT
+1654 TTT
-1662 LVADDA
+1662 
-1668 DVADTVTYS
+1668 
-1677 IIGGAD
+1677 
-1683 RAKFSLSGAALTFN
+1683 
-1697 TAPDFETPTDVIS
+1697 
-1710 ISPSNSAKNNEY
+1710 NNEY
-1722 IITLRVTSGSNA
+1722 IITLRVTSGSNL
-1734 REMTTDQIL
+1734 REITTEQTL
-1743 TITVADT
+1743 TVTVADT
-1750 DEAPEAPAVPTVT
+1750 DEAPNAP
-1763 LLTSATLTLNWTTP
+1763 N
-1777 TNTGP
+1777 
-1782 PITDYDYRYST
+1782 
-1793 DGNSWTTIDNT
+1793 
-1804 PINTTST
+1804 
-1811 SIAGLSASTSYQI
+1811 
-1824 AVRATSDEGD
+1824 
-1834 SDWSTSAS
+1834 
-1842 FTTPAAPPSAPRSFE
+1842 
-1857 ALRSNRTQAVLI
+1857 
-1869 WGAPSTGPTHTAYQ
+1869 
-1883 YRYKKGS
+1883 
-1890 ENYPEAWTP
+1890 
-1899 ILGGASIR
+1899 
-1907 AYTVNNL
+1907 
-1914 DSSAHNFQIRAISSS
+1914 
-1929 ILGVVATA
+1929 
-1937 TCPRLFDSHPRDIA
+1937 
-1951 AKPDNNQVTLTWNPP
+1951 
-1966 ARPEGSAY
+1966 
-1974 YVYRYATI
+1974 
-1982 GGSASILKSVPG
+1982 
-1994 GLSARTHTVTG
+1994 
-2005 LVNGTTYLFELRLN
+2005 
-2019 DEPDYVHII
+2019 
-2028 ATPTLITPSAPQ
+2028 
-2040 NLKAQVGDT
+2040 
-2049 QATLTWTAP
+2049 
-2058 TTGTPTG
+2058 
-2065 YQYRHRTGSPGT
+2065 
-2077 WIDWTDVTSGLSQ
+2077 
-2090 TITSLTNDAAY
+2090 
-2101 NFQVRTKSSSGPST
+2101 
-2115 EATVSATPVASAAT
+2115 
-2129 NIAPTFTSLAT
+2129 
-2140 ASVTEGTTAVITLT
+2140 
-2154 ATDTDTDDTTFTYSI
+2154 
-2169 VAGADRAKF
+2169 
-2178 SINSSSGALTFKTA
+2178 
-2192 PDFETP
+2192 
-2198 TDVISISPSNSAKNN
+2198 
-2213 KYIVIVRVTSGSNAR
+2213 
-2228 EMTTDQI
+2228 
-2235 LTITVADTDEA
+2235 
-2246 PEAPDAPT
+2246 APT
-2254 VTLLTSA
+2254 VTDLAST

-2278 DYDYRYSTDGNSWTT
+2278 DYDYRYRAGNAGAWTT
-2293 IDNTP
+2293 IANTP
-2298 INTTSTSIA
+2298 IGTTSTPITTLA
-2307 GLSASTS
+2307 ANTS
-2314 YQIAVRATSDE
+2314 YQVGIRATNDE
-2325 GDSDWSTSAS
+2325 GDSDWSTSTS

-2341 TPSAT
+2341 P
-2346 PSAPRSFQALRSN
+2346 
-2359 RTQAVL
+2359 
-2365 VWAAPSTGPTHT
+2365 PT
-2377 AYQYRYKK
+2377 
-2385 GSENYPEAWT
+2385 
-2395 PILGGASIRAY
+2395 
-2406 TVNNLDSSAHNFQIR
+2406 
-2421 AISSSILGVVATAN
+2421 
-2435 CPLFYNVDPR
+2435 
-2445 DIAAKPDNNQVTLTW
+2445 
-2460 NPPASLGGDTYYRY
+2460 
-2474 SYAPIGGSFS
+2474 
-2484 TDKPVPGGLSARTH
+2484 
-2498 TVMGLVNGTTYL
+2498 
-2510 FRLRTDDE
+2510 
-2518 PDYVYI
+2518 
-2524 IATPTLT
+2524 
-2531 ATPSAP
+2531 AP

-2543 PASNQVTLAWTAPAS
+2543 PASAQVTLAWTAPAS
-2558 GTPTGYQYRQKT
+2558 GTPTGYQYRHRT
-2570 SSDSYLDNWADTSGG
+2570 GSPGAWISWTDVTSG
-2585 TLTLSQT
+2585 LNQT

-2607 AKSDSGSGT
+2607 AKSDLGPGT

-2622 TPNNPPTFSSSA
+2622 TPNSPPTFSSSATASVNEGTISVATLAATDTDTDDNTFTYSIIGGADSAKFSLSAAALSFKTAPDFENPTDVASTTPQSDAENNVYIVTLSTTSGSGDREISTSQTLTVTVADTDEAPEAPAVPTLASRTPTTLTLNWTAPTNAGPPITDYDYRYRAGNAGAWNIIANISIDTISTPFTTLTASTSYQVGIRATNAEGTGDWSTSTSFTTLAAPPSAPQNLTAQAGNNQATLAWTAPASGTPTGYQYRHRTGSPGAWISWTDVTSGLSETITSLINNTTYNFQVRAKSDSGPSTEATVNSTPNSPPTFSSSA
-2634 TASVNEGTTAVAT
+2634 TASVNEGTTAVTT

-2678 ALSFKTAPDFETPT
+2678 ALSFKTAPDFENPT
-2692 DLASTSP
+2692 DATT
-2699 SNSAKNNEYIITLRV
+2699 NNEYIVTLST
-2714 TSGSNLREMTTEQTL
+2714 TSGSGDREISTDQTL

-2754 TLTLNWTAPT
+2754 TLTLNWIAPT

-2792 NDALTFTFTTLTAST
+2792 NDALTFTFTTLAAST

-2819 GDSDW
+2819 GTGDW

-2832 PAAPPSAPQSLTAA
+2832 LPPPNPPQNLTATA
-2846 PANTQVTLAWTAP
+2846 GHAQTTLAWTAP
-2859 ASGTPTGYEYRY
+2859 ASGTTPTGYQYRF
-2871 KSSGDYNSW
+2871 KVSTDSSYGEW
-2880 TDTTSPK
+2880 TDVTSGREQT
-2887 IIASLTN
+2887 ITDLTPG
-2894 NTPYTFEVR
+2894 TAYTFEVR
-2903 AKSNSGSGAK
+2903 ATNTGVGSSPITTTATPLTPPSAPSNLYAIPNDRFILLAWDTTHTSFEYRYKTSGGSYNLWANTRHSRRNIIISLTNNTAYTIELRGKYPLGPGATATATATPNPVDRNTAPYNFVATSSSGAVTLTWDAPTGGFPDYEIRYKSGGAYNLWANSG
-2913 ATVSA
+2913 ATLDWNGTNFSR
-2918 TPTAPNDPPTF
+2918 TI
-2929 SSLTTASVNEG
+2929 SSLTDSTAYTFEIRGKQDTNYTPTSTATATTPASTAPQNLTATPASNQVTLAWEAPASVTTTGYEYRHRTGSPGAWISWTDVTSGLNQTITSLTNNTTYNFQVRAKSDSGPSTEATVNSTPNTPPAFSSSATASVNEG
-2940 TTAVTTL
+2940 TISVATL
-2947 TATDPDSDDT
+2947 TATDTDTDDN
-2957 TFTYSIFGGADS
+2957 TFTYSIVAGADS
-2969 AKFSIN
+2969 DQFSL
-2975 SSSGA
+2975 SAAA
-2980 LTFKTAPDYEN
+2980 LSFKTAPDFEN
-2991 PTDATTNNEYII
+2991 PTDATTNNEYIV
-3003 TLRVTS
+3003 TLSTTS
-3009 GSNPREMT
+3009 GSGDREIST
-3017 TEQTLTVTVADTDE
+3017 SQTLT
-3031 APEAPAAPTFT
+3031 
-3042 SLTSTTLTLNWIA
+3042 I
-3055 PTNTGPPITD
+3055 
-3065 YDYRYSTDGNSWTTI
+3065 
-3080 ANTPIDA
+3080 
-3087 ISTPIVGLSAS
+3087 
-3098 TPYYVAVRATNAEGT
+3098 
-3113 GSWSTSTT
+3113 
-3121 FTTPAASVSTVPS
+3121 
-3134 APQSLMAQ
+3134 
-3142 VGNQQI
+3142 
-3148 TLAWEA
+3148 
-3154 PATGVTP
+3154 
-3161 TGYEYRYKSSGAYN
+3161 
-3175 SWTDTTS
+3175 
-3182 PKIIASLTNNTPYTF
+3182 
-3197 EVRAKSN
+3197 
-3204 SGSGAKATVSA
+3204 
-3215 TPTAP
+3215 
-3220 NDPPTFSS
+3220 
-3228 LTTASV
+3228 
-3234 NEGTTAVTTLT
+3234 
-3245 ATDPD
+3245 
-3250 DTTFTYSIFG
+3250 
-3260 GADSA
+3260 
-3265 KFSINSS
+3265 
-3272 SGALTFKTAPD
+3272 
-3283 FENPTDTTTNNEYII
+3283 
-3298 TLRVTSGSNA
+3298 
-3308 REMTTEQTLTVTVA
+3308 TVA

-3336 DSRTPTTLTLNWTA
+3336 ASRTSTTLTLNWTA

-3409 GDWSTSTSF
+3409 GSWSTSTSF
-3418 TTLADTP
+3418 TTLP
-3425 SAPQNLVATAGYAQ
+3425 PPNPPQNLVATAGYAQ

-3468 GEWTDVTSGRGQTI
+3468 GEWTDVTSGREQTI

-3511 TPLTPPSAPSNLYA
+3511 TPLTPPSAVQNFYA
-3525 FPNDRFIFLA
+3525 FPDDRAIFLA

-3550 GGSYNLWANTQHSR
+3550 GGSYNLWTNTQHSR
-3564 RDRIASLTNN
+3564 GNIIASLTND
-3574 VAYTIEVRG
+3574 VAYTIELRG
-3583 KYPLGPSATATAMA
+3583 KYPLGPGATATATA

-3606 TPSNFVATASS
+3606 TPSNFVATSS
-3617 GAVTLTWDAPT
+3617 DGAVTLTWDAPT

-3643 YNSWAG
+3643 YNSWAERG
-3649 RSGTTHDWN
+3649 ATHDWN
-3658 GTNFSRTISS
+3658 GTSFSRTISS

-3715 TQVTLAWTAPA
+3715 NQVTLAWTAPASGTPTGYQYRQKTSSDSYLDNWADTSGRTSTLNQTITSLTNNTTYNFQVRAKSDSGPSTEATVNSTPNDPPTFSSLTTASVNEGTTAVTTLTATDTDTDDNTFTYSIIGGADSDQFSLSAAALTFKTAPDFENPTDATTNNEYIVTLSTTSGSGDREISTSQTLTITVADTDEAPEAPAVPTLDSRTPTTLTLNWIAPTNAGPPITDYDYRYRAGNAGAWNIIANDINDALTFTFTTLTASTSYQVGIRATNAEGTGDWSTSTAFTTLAAPPSAPQSLTAQAGNNQVTLAWTAPASGTPTGYEYRYKSSGAYGNWTTATSPKIIASLTNDTPHTFEVRAKSDSGPGETLTISATPLAPPSAPQNLTATPASNQVTLAWTAPA

-3861 DATTNNEYI
+3861 DLASTSPSNSAKNNEYI
-3870 VTLSTTSGSGDR
+3870 ITLSTTSGSGDR

-3896 TDEAPEAPAAP
+3896 TDEAPEAPAVP

-3919 NWTAPTNT
+3919 NWIAPTNA

-3976 TNAEGTGSWSTSTS
+3976 TNAEGTGDWSTSTS

-4241 PTDTTANNEYIVTLS
+4241 PTDLASTSPSNSATNNEYIVTLS

-4283 AAPAVPTLDSR
+4283 EAPAVPTLDSR

-4354 GIRATNAEGTGSWST
+4354 GIRATNAEGTGDWST
-4369 STSFTTPAAPPSAP
+4369 STSFTTLAAPPSAPQNLTATPASNQVTLAWTAPASGTPTGYQYRQKTSSDSYLDNWADTSGRTSTLNQTITSLTNNTTYNFQVRAKSDSGPSTEATVNSTPNDPPTFSSLTTASVNEGTTAVTTLTATDTDTDDNTFTYSIIGGADSDQFSLSAAALTFKTAPDFENPTDATTNNEYIVTLSTTSGSGDREISTSQTLTITVADTDEAPEAPAVPTLDSRTPTTLTLNWIAPTNAGPPITDYDYRYRAGNAGAWNIIANDINDALTFTFTTLTASTSYQVGIRATNAEGTGDWSTSTAFTTLAAPPSAP
-4383 QSLMATPANNQVTLA
+4383 QSLTAQAGNNQVTLA
-4398 WEAPATGTPTG
+4398 WTAPASGTPTG
-4409 YEYRYKSSGDYNSW
+4409 YEYRYKSSGAYGNWTPATSPKIIASLTNDTAYTFEVRAKSDSGPGTEATVSATPLAPPSAPQSLMAQVGNTQITLAWTAPATGATPTGYQYRHKSSGGYNSW
-4423 TDTTTLSQTIASL
+4423 TDTTSLSQIIASL

-4454 GTETMVSATPAAPPS
+4454 GTEATVSATPIASAAANAAPTFTSLATASVNEGTTAVTTLIATDTDVADNTFTYSIIAGADSAKFSINSSSGALTFKTAPDFETPTDATNNTPPNSANNNEYIVIVRVTSGSNARAMTTDQTLTVTVADTDEAPAAPDAPTLDSRTPTTLTLDWIAPTNAGPPITDYDYRYSTDGNSWTTIANTPIDAISTPIVGLSASTLYYVAVRATNAEGNSDWSTSTTFTTPAASVSTVPS

-4481 QITLAWEAPAS
+4481 QITLAWTAPATGVTPTGYEYRYKSSGDYNSWTDTTSPKIIASLTNNTTYNFQVRAKSDSGPSTEATVNSTPNSPPTFSSSATASVNEGTISVATLTATDTDTDDNTFTYSIIGGADSDQFSLSAAALSFKTAPDFENPTDTTANNEYIITLRVTSGSGDREISTSQTLTVTVADTDEAPEAPAVPTLDSRTPTTLTLNWIAPTNAGPPITDYDYRYRAGNAGAWNIIANDINDALTFTFTTLTASTSYQVGIRATNAEGTGDWSTSTSFTTLADTPSAPQNLTAQAGNNQVTLAWTAPAS

-4512 PATSPKIIAS
+4512 TATSPKIIAS

-4688 PDSDDNTFTY
+4688 PD
-4698 SIIGGADNAKFSINS
+4698 G
-4713 SSGALSFKT
+4713 
-4722 APDYENPTD
+4722 
-4731 VSILQLSYDAIEDN
+4731 
-4745 TYTYDVIKD
+4745 
-4754 NTYIVIVR
+4754 
-4762 ATSGSG
+4762 
-4768 NRKMTT
+4768 
-4774 EQTLTI
+4774 
-4780 TITDTNEVPS
+4780 
-4790 TPNAPT
+4790 
-4796 ITSLTS
+4796 
-4802 TSLILNWKKP
+4802 
-4812 TNTGPPITD
+4812 
-4821 YDYRYSTDGNSWTTV
+4821 
-4836 ANRIDNAMSNPIT
+4836 
-4849 STSGDIFYNAIANP
+4849 
-4863 ITGLNPNTSYYV
+4863 
-4875 AVRATN
+4875 
-4881 AEGTSSWSTSTTFT
+4881 
-4895 TLTTAS
+4895 
-4901 STVPSAPQ
+4901 
-4909 NSVTRI
+4909 
-4915 SDQNT
+4915 
-4920 IYISWTAPATGAAP
+4920 
-4934 TGYEYRYKKAT
+4934 
-4945 DASFTPW
+4945 
-4952 VVATEVLR
+4952 
-4960 QAQVLKVEDLINDTA
+4960 
-4975 YTFEVRAESDSGP
+4975 
-4988 GETLIISAT
+4988 
-4997 PTLSNSPP
+4997 
-5005 TFTSLTTATVNEGTT
+5005 
-5020 AVTTLIATDP
+5020 
-5030 DDTTFTYSIVAG
+5030 
-5042 ADSAKFS
+5042 
-5049 INSSSGALS
+5049 
-5058 FKTAPNFENP
+5058 
-5068 TDTTSNNEYIVTLS
+5068 
-5082 VTSGS
+5082 
-5087 NPREI
+5087 
-5092 TTEQTLT
+5092 
-5099 ITVTDTNE
+5099 
-5107 VPTFTSPNTFDI
+5107 
-5119 VENQNTITTL
+5119 
-5129 IATDPDSDDNTF
+5129 DDNTF